1 MRPTASVASAPPS
14 SPAEDRRI
22 GIAAGAGAYLLWG
35 FFPLYF
41 RLIDHVSAL
50 EVVANRILWS
60 LVLLIAALAVRGML
74 GEMVRLMQKPRIMLA
89 LTATA
94 TLIAVNWL
102 VYIWAVNNGHV
113 VAASLG
119 YFLNPLVNVLLGSVV
134 LKERLGLYQWLAVG
148 LAAIGVGVLAASALD
163 TLWLSLAL
171 ALSFSLYGLIRK
183 IVPVAAQ
190 QGIAAETLILT
201 PLALAYLGWLAQQGT
216 LVLGSDTATDV
227 LLMLSGLATTVPL
240 VLFAVAAKRMA
251 YSTLG
256 LLQYITPSL
265 QFLLG
270 LFVFGEAL
278 STGQLWSFGL
288 IWAGLIL
295 FTATSLRPMKTHTR
309 ARGNDS
315 KG

>member
-1 MRPTASVASAPPS
+1 
-14 SPAEDRRI
+14 
-22 GIAAGAGAYLLWG
+22 
-35 FFPLYF
+35 
-41 RLIDHVSAL
+41 
-50 EVVANRILWS
+50 VANRILWS
-60 LVLLIAALAVRGML
+60 LVLLIAVLAVRGML
-74 GEMVRLMQKPRIMLA
+74 GEMVRLMQKPRMVLA

-94 TLIAVNWL
+94 ALIAVNWL

-256 LLQYITPSL
+256 LLQYIAPSL

-270 LFVFGEAL
+270 LFVFGEEL

-288 IWAGLIL
+288 IWAGLGL
-295 FTATSLRPMKTHTR
+295 FTVASLRPAKTHIWAER
-309 ARGNDS
+309 NDA